1 MGRSR
6 VAATGGHA
14 IIRACQSELE
24 QADLILLLLAAPTK
38 HEQLQFRCN
47 GITRLE
53 KLLFLV
59 EQETALDEEIDET
72 FPFEPYHYGP
82 YSKQVYDA
90 VDMLESLQLLDERR
104 VQVTPGLDLG
114 EEVETLDEFDLN
126 EDEYVERQ
134 LFLTQDGRDVAR
146 VLSRQLSPKGKDA
159 LTEIKDRYGGMS
171 LRSLLRYVY
180 SSYPDF
186 TTKSRIRDRI

>member
-1 MGRSR
+1 M
-6 VAATGGHA
+6 AE
-14 IIRACQSELE
+14 QLE
-24 QADLILLLLAAPTK
+24 QADLVLLLLAAPTK
-38 HEQLQFRCN
+38 HEALQFRCN

-59 EQETALDEEIDET
+59 DQETNLDAEIDET

-82 YSKQVYDA
+82 YSKEVFDA
-90 VDMLESLQLLDERR
+90 VDMLESLQLLDEQR
-104 VQVTPGLDLG
+104 VQVASGLDLG
-114 EEVETLDEFDLN
+114 EEAEILDEFDLN

-146 VLSRQLSPKGKDA
+146 VLSKQLSPTGQAA
-159 LTEIKDRYGGMS
+159 LTKIKDRYGEMS

-180 SSYPDF
+180 ATYPEF

>member
-1 MGRSR
+1 MPER
-6 VAATGGHA
+6 
-14 IIRACQSELE
+14 LE

-38 HEQLQFRCN
+38 HAELQFRCN

-59 EQETALDEEIDET
+59 EQETTLKDEIDET
-72 FPFEPYHYGP
+72 FPFEAYHYGP

-104 VQVTPGLDLG
+104 VQATSALDLG
-114 EEVETLDEFDLN
+114 EELEILDEFDRN
-126 EDEYVERQ
+126 EDEYIERQ
-134 LFLTQDGRDVAR
+134 LFLTRDGRDVAG
-146 VLSRQLSPKGKDA
+146 VLSRQLSPKGKEA
-159 LTEIKDRYGGMS
+159 LTEVKDRYGGMS

-180 SSYPDF
+180 SSYPDY